1 MAPNPEP
8 RAGDKP
14 FAVIFGAAGLAGR
27 HLVKRLADRGFKGL
41 CLSRRAP
48 PAPYEVPPGFSWA
61 TLGKDLALPAATVWF
76 SLAPISALPALMAD
90 LAGAWPRRLLALSTS
105 GLLFKAASPDP
116 RERDLA
122 RDLERA
128 EKATR
133 LFCEARGIVWT
144 LFRPTLIYDPGRD
157 RNISAIV
164 FFIRRFRFFPII
176 RPGAGLRQPL
186 HADDAAQALVAAI
199 DAPQARD
206 ALFDLPGGETLSYRE
221 MICRCFESL
230 GRRPR
235 LMELPPGFPRAA
247 LRLGLTRAAR
257 LERMNAALTL
267 DPAPVRNALGLTGR
281 PFRPEF
287 PPPERGED

>member
-1 MAPNPEP
+1 
-8 RAGDKP
+8 
-14 FAVIFGAAGLAGR
+14 
-27 HLVKRLADRGFKGL
+27 
-41 CLSRRAP
+41 
-48 PAPYEVPPGFSWA
+48 
-61 TLGKDLALPAATVWF
+61 
-76 SLAPISALPALMAD
+76 MAD

-287 PPPERGED
+287 PHPGRGED

>member
-1 MAPNPEP
+1 M
-8 RAGDKP
+8 
-14 FAVIFGAAGLAGR
+14 
-27 HLVKRLADRGFKGL
+27 
-41 CLSRRAP
+41 
-48 PAPYEVPPGFSWA
+48 
-61 TLGKDLALPAATVWF
+61 
-76 SLAPISALPALMAD
+76 
-90 LAGAWPRRLLALSTS
+90 
-105 GLLFKAASPDP
+105 
-116 RERDLA
+116 
-122 RDLERA
+122 
-128 EKATR
+128 
-133 LFCEARGIVWT
+133 
-144 LFRPTLIYDPGRD
+144 
-157 RNISAIV
+157 
-164 FFIRRFRFFPII
+164 
-176 RPGAGLRQPL
+176 

-287 PPPERGED
+287 PHPGRGED

>member
-1 MAPNPEP
+1 MAPNLEP

-14 FAVIFGAAGLAGR
+14 FAVIFGATGLAGR

-41 CLSRRAP
+41 CLSRRALP
-48 PAPYEVPPGFSWA
+48 PRYEVPPGFSWA
-61 TLGKDLALPAATVWF
+61 TLGGGLTLPAATAWF
-76 SLAPISALPALMAD
+76 SLAPISALPALMAN
-90 LAGAWPRRLLALSTS
+90 LAGPWPQRLLALSTS
-105 GLLFKAASPDP
+105 GLMFKAASPDP

-122 RDLERA
+122 RDLARA

-164 FFIRRFRFFPII
+164 FFIRHFRFFPII

-221 MICRCFESL
+221 MICRIFESL

-235 LMELPPGFPRAA
+235 LVELPPGFTQAA
-247 LRLGLTRAAR
+247 LRLGLSRAAR

-267 DPAPVRNALGLTGR
+267 DPAPVRDALGLTGR
-281 PFRPEF
+281 PFHPEF
-287 PPPERGED
+287 LNPGRGED